1 MKLEGGCYCGQLR
14 YKSEGEPMV
23 RAQCHCRECQYLS
36 GGGPN
41 YFMLVAP
48 DGFAY
53 TSGTP
58 KAFTRSDLAEP
69 VTREFCGAC
78 GTGVLTRRQDQ
89 AELVLKIGTLD
100 DPSVFGAPRIAIF
113 TCDKQA
119 FHHVPEGVPEFE
131 KLPPR
136 GRDDEGT

>member
-1 MKLEGGCYCGQLR
+1 MMTGGCYCGALR
-14 YKSEGEPMV
+14 YETVGKPV
-23 RAQCHCRECQYLS
+23 LKAQCHCRECQYLS

-58 KAFTRSDLAEP
+58 EHFERDDLAEP
-69 VTREFCGAC
+69 VRREFCGTC
-78 GTGVLTRRQDQ
+78 GTGILTRRKDQ

-100 DPSVFGAPRIAIF
+100 DPSLFDAPRIAIF
-113 TCDKQA
+113 TCDAQS
-119 FHHVPEGVPEFE
+119 FHHVPDGIPAFE
-131 KLPPR
+131 RLPPR
-136 GRDDEGT
+136 R